1 MCMILCNVQ
10 KKDHLNLLER
20 RHKVAGSA
28 LRHVDI
34 AGERG
39 VGEAREQPAAELY
52 VHIYV
57 IYLLEEPT
65 HPGWP
70 KNIGGES
77 SSVENGKGQTKWNLF
92 PFLGFNF

>member
-1 MCMILCNVQ
+1 M
-10 KKDHLNLLER
+10 
-20 RHKVAGSA
+20 AGSA

-70 KNIGGES
+70 KTIGGES
-77 SSVENGKGQTKWNLF
+77 SSIENGKGETKWNLF
-92 PFLGFNF
+92 PFLGFHFFL